1 MVEGEQGIFVKREGW
16 CSSFSCIMVSFMLHF
31 ELIFHML
38 GHCGCGV
45 EVWFGFFWR
54 KWLTISILSHMRVPA
69 NATSRAFALPF
80 FASVA
85 NLSRRV
91 AWDSVGTAT
100 DTQIRIVAC
109 FAICAKLCAFLLELS
124 TRRHVCLAPL
134 TLPARATRASA
145 NGRHEVCANWRKNV
159 DTTNNL

>member
-1 MVEGEQGIFVKREGW
+1 
-16 CSSFSCIMVSFMLHF
+16 
-31 ELIFHML
+31 
-38 GHCGCGV
+38 
-45 EVWFGFFWR
+45 
-54 KWLTISILSHMRVPA
+54 MRVPA

-109 FAICAKLCAFLLELS
+109 FAIRIKLCAFPLELS
-124 TRRHVCLAPL
+124 TGRCVRVPPL
-134 TLPARATRASA
+134 TLPARTTGAGAD
-145 NGRHEVCANWRKNV
+145 GRHEFRVE
-159 DTTNNL
+159 